1 MGRAQEGTARGS
13 LGFPA
18 CFWSPVWNSTL
29 CRQLPQCK
37 APSFMGCITTQV
49 WLPPSHPTAH
59 LLHTRLL
66 CCVAKPCEELLAR
79 GTELPSHSVPEQG
92 PTHRQP
98 NRLLP
103 TLLLAASILPLVPSA
118 ITATGLP
125 NRHLPCCR
133 GEDEIYDDVEPVRLL
148 RRGQGF
154 LLPSVSRPPAYPRS
168 GGGGY
173 RKGWDAGWG
182 ECCSS
187 ESLEALMS
195 HGQQRSPLLPCTGG
209 QWVSLLPCKWP
220 WETLILPLLRGQTE
234 GLVPGGESSCCVLV
248 LRPVSAG
255 VYTL

>member
-1 MGRAQEGTARGS
+1 MS
-13 LGFPA
+13 LSFPA
-18 CFWSPVWNSTL
+18 CSWSPVWNSTL
-29 CRQLPQCK
+29 CRQLLQCK
-37 APSFMGCITTQV
+37 APSFMGCITTQF
-49 WLPPSHPTAH
+49 WLLPSQSHCPSPAH
-59 LLHTRLL
+59 QAALLS
-66 CCVAKPCEELLAR
+66 CQACEELLAR
-79 GTELPSHSVPEQG
+79 GTELPSHFVPEPG
-92 PTHRQP
+92 PTHGQP

-103 TLLLAASILPLVPSA
+103 TLLLASSILPLVPSA
-118 ITATGLP
+118 ITAAGLP

-133 GEDEIYDDVEPVRLL
+133 GEDEIYDDVEPVGLL

-154 LLPSVSRPPAYPRS
+154 LLPPVSRLPAYPRS

-182 ECCSS
+182 MCGSS

-220 WETLILPLLRGQTE
+220 WETLIPPMLREQTE